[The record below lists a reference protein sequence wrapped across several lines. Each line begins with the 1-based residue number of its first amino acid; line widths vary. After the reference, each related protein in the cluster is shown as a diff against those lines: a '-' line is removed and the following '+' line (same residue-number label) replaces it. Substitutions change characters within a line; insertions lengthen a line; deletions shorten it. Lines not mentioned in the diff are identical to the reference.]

1 MAINL
6 SALLDPIVSHAL
18 AAGVFDEV
26 QTHEPKSAPGNGLT
40 YAVFV
45 NAIAP
50 AIGGSGLTATT
61 VRVELIGRIY
71 KPFVSQ
77 PEDLIDSNVTDALD
91 ILFDAYSGDFEMGGT
106 THTGIDLLGAYGQG
120 LAMRAGYQTIDKT
133 VFRVL
138 DITIPIIVNDAFV
151 QGA

>member
-26 QTHEPKSAPGNGLT
+26 QTHEPKSAPGTGLT
-40 YAVFV
+40 FAVFV

-50 AIGGSGLTATT
+50 AVGGSGLTATT

-71 KPFVSQ
+71 KPFLSQ

-91 ILFDAYSGDFEMGGT
+91 ILFTAYSGDFDLGDT
-106 THTGIDLLGAYGQG
+106 THMGIDLMGSYGTG
-120 LAMRAGYQTIDKT
+120 LAMRAGYQTIDKN
-133 VFRVL
+133 VFRIF
-138 DITIPIIVNDAFV
+138 DISIPIIVNDAFV